1 MDYNHIVIIALSLIF
16 SAIFSGLEVAFV
28 SADKL
33 QIELEGKRG
42 KFGGRI
48 VSRFLK
54 KPSTFISATLLGH
67 IIALVVYGIYMAIAL
82 QPVIASSLPDYL
94 HTDAMIVT
102 IQTFLAALI
111 ILVTAEFIPRSLFL
125 GNPNRLLTFFAP
137 VVIVFYYLMYP
148 VIFVV
153 VGLSRFILTK
163 IMRLKN
169 FEDHPLFGLTDLNN
183 QLRNNLLD
191 TPKNQTSDVNARIFT
206 NALEFKT
213 VKVRECMIPRT
224 ELEAVDIED
233 GIDELKEAFIRSGHS
248 KILVYKDSIDDIIGY
263 CHSLEI
269 FKKPKEINSIL
280 NPIIIVPETMLANE
294 LMIQFITERKSIALV
309 VDEFG
314 GTSGV
319 ITMEDII
326 EEIFGDIQDEHDVE
340 EWVEQKI
347 GDKTFMLSARHEID
361 YLNERYGWEL
371 PLGDYDTLGG
381 FILSIT
387 EDIPEINDV
396 VEYGRFTF
404 TIVSMQDAR
413 IDIVKLSIGDTN
425 ENN

>member
-48 VSRFLK
+48 LSRFLK

-111 ILVTAEFIPRSLFL
+111 ILVTAELIPRSLFM

-137 VVIVFYYLMYP
+137 VIIIFYYLMYP

-169 FEDHPLFGLTDLNN
+169 FEDHPVFSLTDLNN
-183 QLRNNLLD
+183 HLRNNLLD
-191 TPKNQTSDVNARIFT
+191 TPKNQSSDVDARIFT

-233 GIDELKEAFIRSGHS
+233 GIDELGLAARELAHARNGKGIATQQLACAAEGLVHLGTDHVVGRPPLFEALQPIVQLLLPAVVIRHLTV
-248 KILVYKDSIDDIIGY
+248 KRFNI
-263 CHSLEI
+263 
-269 FKKPKEINSIL
+269 
-280 NPIIIVPETMLANE
+280 
-294 LMIQFITERKSIALV
+294 
-309 VDEFG
+309 
-314 GTSGV
+314 
-319 ITMEDII
+319 
-326 EEIFGDIQDEHDVE
+326 
-340 EWVEQKI
+340 
-347 GDKTFMLSARHEID
+347 HE
-361 YLNERYGWEL
+361 
-371 PLGDYDTLGG
+371 
-381 FILSIT
+381 
-387 EDIPEINDV
+387 
-396 VEYGRFTF
+396 
-404 TIVSMQDAR
+404 
-413 IDIVKLSIGDTN
+413 
-425 ENN
+425 